1 MKKILLIISI
11 ISVLFL
17 TGCNTNLNMN
27 SDVIKNNENQ
37 SQEGVQNIKNTGKV
51 EGDNENVKS
60 DGVNE
65 DKATISFKYTDLESL
80 ENRFLLPAQP
90 TIGKLYDIGNVKIG
104 NNIYEVKYVVT
115 AFEYLESETKIGI
128 EKNLKF
134 YDGDVEKLELVIY
147 TENRERTYTKEISL
161 FKDKYLVT
169 FSNDDFGTLQSL
181 EIYDEN
187 LKKVKVKYN
196 GDHEYYSLRKDGTE
210 TMYVNTRY
218 ENYYSVNEDDV
229 TYIYTDYNEY
239 TNDSEKFTCSVSEV
253 NGELEVKIIDKTT
266 EGVLGYVGQT
276 F

>member
-37 SQEGVQNIKNTGKV
+37 SQEGVQNIKNTSKV

-115 AFEYLESETKIGI
+115 AFEYLEPETKIGI

-147 TENRERTYTKEISL
+147 TENWERSYTKEISL
-161 FKDKYLVT
+161 FKGKYLVT
-169 FSNDDFGTLQSL
+169 VSSDDLGTLQSL

-196 GDHEYYSLRKDGTE
+196 GDYEYYSLKKDGTE

-229 TYIYTDYNEY
+229 TFIFTDYNEY
-239 TNDSEKFTCSVSEV
+239 INDSEKLTCSVSEV

-266 EGVLGYVGQT
+266 EGVLGYVGKT